1 MDAWL
6 ILLPAFVM
14 TALMVITHT
23 YFGLHILA
31 RGIIFADLAL
41 AQMAALGASVAFLVG
56 VESHSA
62 NAQVFAFIA
71 TFVAAAAFSQLRRI
85 KDATTREVT
94 IGVVYVVS
102 TALSIVILSRSSQGM
117 EELKAIFNGNILWVS
132 WEEISIIALVY
143 VLVGFLHFIFR
154 KSFFELSYGDVDKEP
169 SYLWEFFFFL
179 SFAIVITMAVGVAG
193 VLLVFAFLIIPA
205 FSASLMF
212 KVYRLRLLLGW
223 LLGILGSIVGLFLAF
238 MLDLPVG
245 ATVVSLFGL
254 LPILALAVS
263 KLNKYCHLRKNNSC
277 REK

>member
-1 MDAWL
+1 
-6 ILLPAFVM
+6 
-14 TALMVITHT
+14 MVITHT

-62 NAQVFAFIA
+62 NAQLFAFIA

-143 VLVGFLHFIFR
+143 VLVGVFHFVFR
-154 KSFFELSYGDVDKEP
+154 KPFFELSYGDEDKEP
-169 SYLWEFFFFL
+169 NYLWEFFFFL
-179 SFAIVITMAVGVAG
+179 SFAIVITMAVSVAG

-205 FSASLMF
+205 FSASLML

-223 LLGILGSIVGLFLAF
+223 LLGVFGSIAGLFLAF

-254 LPILALAVS
+254 LPVFILVA
-263 KLNKYCHLRKNNSC
+263 NNLIKRSY
-277 REK
+277 